1 MQGLQSFPKSNTSRH
16 SRHFPAEM
24 PTSTRNNNVSE
35 YPCDELHAHSVHYTQ
50 ATSVKKGA
58 IREIIESMLLKMDVP
73 YNVTPYDQKLHDTCC
88 QRAIEQGYPMSA
100 DRSELSL
107 LPFIPSG
114 VIMSATAYTHI
125 GNEATRVFIALYT
138 AFLVYVDDVYERD
151 NSAVRVF
158 IERFVRGEKQL
169 EPVLEGLARFLPEI
183 ADHYEPVVANIIL
196 TATLNL
202 INASTLEF
210 QTQGMKV

>member
-1 MQGLQSFPKSNTSRH
+1 M
-16 SRHFPAEM
+16 
-24 PTSTRNNNVSE
+24 
-35 YPCDELHAHSVHYTQ
+35 
-50 ATSVKKGA
+50 KKGA
-58 IREIIESMLLKMDVP
+58 IREIMESMLLKMDVP
-73 YNVTPYDQKLHDTCC
+73 YNVTPYDQKLHDICC
-88 QRAIEQGYPMSA
+88 QRAIEQGYPMSS

-125 GNEATRVFIALYT
+125 ENEATRVFIALYT

-169 EPVLEGLARFLPEI
+169 EPVLDGLAHFLPEI

>member
-1 MQGLQSFPKSNTSRH
+1 MNIFCGDLYT
-16 SRHFPAEM
+16 
-24 PTSTRNNNVSE
+24 
-35 YPCDELHAHSVHYTQ
+35 HSVHYIQ
-50 ATSVKKGA
+50 ATSVKKDA
-58 IREIIESMLLKMDVP
+58 IRKVIESLLLKIDVL
-73 YNVTPYDQKLHDTCC
+73 YNVTPYDQKLHDICC
-88 QRAIEQGYPMSA
+88 QRAIEQGYPMSS

-125 GNEATRVFIALYT
+125 ESEATRVFIALYT

-151 NSAVRVF
+151 NRAVRVF
-158 IERFVRGEKQL
+158 IERFVRGEKQM
-169 EPVLEGLARFLPEI
+169 ESVLDGLARFLPEI

-210 QTQGMKV
+210 QTQGMKVRYPCQAAF